1 MTYSKNALRRVMLAS
16 TALVAVGFAS
26 SASAQSVIDTTN
38 GTMTVAAGLD
48 GFISATSQIAT
59 GTSATATVTAA
70 DSQIDQTDVT
80 AISTDQTIFGDA
92 ATAVARLNQGTNTL
106 NISAP
111 EDAGAMTGST
121 NIAAAT
127 DVTINA
133 ATGIASQQN
142 LIGSGVGRN
151 VTALTGASGTPVTFS
166 IDLDTPSLS
175 GDVINSGNE
184 AVADALANDVMN
196 TLTVSGPGNGSLD
209 SPAAIANLQT
219 ITPGVAADDTTVS
232 AEAYGDV
239 TVAITD
245 ATGAPS
251 AISGDIGLDQNT
263 VGARAAANTAVND
276 LFAGTA
282 DSTAQG
288 SLTGTLTSAAV
299 ETTGAIGV
307 LIADFGV
314 ANLQMINTGVTAATD
329 ALSIDSTT
337 VGVVALGIDTNAD
350 VTSDLI
356 SLRGNS
362 ILSDAAGNTAT
373 NRGIVTTSGVNGV
386 SVGVASLQQ
395 FEGLEVTPD
404 VIATVTGTVSAG
416 GDVADATVAAGDLVG
431 VGVTLSDNTIG
442 AAASGNEALNVA
454 AVTSTGSLGGS
465 QSYVAGRQ
473 VANQVGISAVT
484 TAAEVALNVVEAD
497 AASTLTLNNNAVFST
512 AALNTQTN
520 ILQNSG
526 ASNLGRATMVST
538 SQQEITGGSSSA
550 LVTSSRIAAIG
561 TTDSLATATLTG
573 NTVLASATGNV
584 STSSITNR
592 SSGFSF
598 SR

>member
-38 GTMTVAAGLD
+38 GAMTVAAGLD

-70 DSQIDQTDVT
+70 DSQIDQTDLT
-80 AISTDQTIFGDA
+80 EISTDQTIFGDA

-111 EDAGAMTGST
+111 EDADAMTGST
-121 NIAAAT
+121 SIAAAS

-142 LIGSGVGRN
+142 LIGSDVGGN
-151 VTALTGASGTPVTFS
+151 VTALTGATSAPVTFS
-166 IDLDTPSLS
+166 IDLNTPILS

-245 ATGAPS
+245 ASTAS

-299 ETTGAIGV
+299 ETTGAIGA

-314 ANLQMINTGVTAATD
+314 ANLQMINTGANATD

-337 VGVVALGIDTNAD
+337 VGVVALGIDTAAD

-386 SVGVASLQQ
+386 SVGVASLQE
-395 FEGLEVTPD
+395 FEGLAATPD

>member
-1 MTYSKNALRRVMLAS
+1 MLAS

-26 SASAQSVIDTTN
+26 SASAQSVIDTSD
-38 GTMTVAAGLD
+38 GSMTVAAGLD
-48 GFISATSQIAT
+48 GFVSATSQIST
-59 GTSATATVTAA
+59 GTDVTAEVTAA
-70 DSQIDQTDVT
+70 DSQINQTDLT
-80 AISTDQTIFGDA
+80 NINTNQTIFGDA

-106 NISAP
+106 TISAP
-111 EDAGAMTGST
+111 EDIVAGTPTGST
-121 NIAAAT
+121 EINEST

-133 ATGIASQQN
+133 ATGILSQQN
-142 LIGSGVGRN
+142 IIGDVVGGN
-151 VTALTGASGTPVTFS
+151 VTAATGATGAPVTFS
-166 IDLDTPSLS
+166 ITLDSPIVS
-175 GDVINSGNE
+175 GNVINSGNE

-196 TLTVSGPGNGSLD
+196 TLTVTGPGNGSLD

-219 ITPGVAADDTTVS
+219 ITPGDDPDFSTVTADTF
-232 AEAYGDV
+232 GDV
-239 TVAITD
+239 FVVISD
-245 ATGAPS
+245 ANGAS
-251 AISGDIGLDQNT
+251 AISGNIGLDQNT
-263 VGARAAANTAVND
+263 IAARAAANTAVND
-276 LFAGTA
+276 LFAGSA

-288 SLTGTLTSAAV
+288 SLTGTLVSTGV
-299 ETTGAIGV
+299 ETGGAIGGFV
-307 LIADFGV
+307 ADFGI
-314 ANLQMINTGVTAATD
+314 ANLQMIEEGTADADNLEITSTVSGNVAFGVDAA
-329 ALSIDSTT
+329 
-337 VGVVALGIDTNAD
+337 VAAI
-350 VTSDLI
+350 TSDEI

-386 SVGVASLQQ
+386 SVGVASLQE
-395 FEGLEVTPD
+395 FEGDGTPANDVT
-404 VIATVTGTVSAG
+404 ATVTSGTVSFG
-416 GDVADATVAAGDLVG
+416 GNVQDSTTAAGELTG
-431 VGVTLSDNTIG
+431 VGVTLSDNEIG

-454 AVTSTGSLGGS
+454 AVTSTGSLDGS

-473 VANQVGISAVT
+473 VANEVGVSAVT
-484 TAAEVALNVVEAD
+484 TAADIVANVIDAD
-497 AASTLTLNNNAVFST
+497 TASTMVLNNNAVFST

-520 ILQNSG
+520 VLQNSG

-550 LVTSSRIAAIG
+550 LVTASTIAAIG
-561 TTDSLATATLTG
+561 TTDSLATGTLTG